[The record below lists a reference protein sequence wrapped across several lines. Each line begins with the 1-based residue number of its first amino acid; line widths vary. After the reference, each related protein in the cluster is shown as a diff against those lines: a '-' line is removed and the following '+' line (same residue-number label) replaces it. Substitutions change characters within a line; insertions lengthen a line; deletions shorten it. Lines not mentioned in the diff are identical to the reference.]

1 MDNFDLKSYLANNIL
16 LVESEVD
23 EASIAQAKQA
33 IGDVGKFYTSTIVPA
48 LKKGFTAATSG
59 TSKGIE
65 FAKKYV
71 NKENA
76 SKLQAKLQPV
86 YDNLKKIIK
95 DKTDTKEDIEKLQKS
110 LLLHK
115 VVIQSSAIA
124 GLVPVIMGAKADMS
138 DKLFG
143 LISAPT
149 GNISWGDPSI
159 WLYVAGVLA
168 AIKIILYVVKLV
180 KPSDSKVK
188 DQKLDALQ
196 NKMDDAEKAKL
207 EETEE
212 ELNFNDLISLV

>member
-1 MDNFDLKSYLANNIL
+1 MDNFDLKQYLANNIL

-33 IGDVGKFYTSTIVPA
+33 IGDFGKFYTSNIAPA
-48 LKKGFTAATSG
+48 LKKGFSAAASG
-59 TSKGIE
+59 ASKGVE

-76 SKLQAKLQPV
+76 GKLKSALEPV
-86 YDNLKKIIK
+86 YNDLKQIIK

-115 VVIQSSAIA
+115 NVLKGSAIV
-124 GLVPVIMGAKADMS
+124 GLLPVVTGAKAEMAS
-138 DKLFG
+138 KVFG
-143 LISAPT
+143 LIDAPT
-149 GNISWGDPSI
+149 GNIAWGDPSI

-168 AIKIILYVVKLV
+168 AIKVILYVVKLF
-180 KPSDSKVK
+180 KPSDAKVK
-188 DQKLDALQ
+188 DQKIDALSK
-196 NKMDDAEKAKL
+196 KMDGAEKAKL

-212 ELNFNDLISLV
+212 ELNFDDLMSLV

>member
-1 MDNFDLKSYLANNIL
+1 MDNFDLTKYLANNIL
-16 LVESEVD
+16 LVESEID

-33 IGDVGKFYTSTIVPA
+33 IGDVGKFYTSTIAPA
-48 LKKGFTAATSG
+48 LKKGFTAASSG
-59 TSKGIE
+59 VSKGIE

-76 SKLQAKLQPV
+76 SKLQGNLQPV
-86 YDNLKKIIK
+86 YDDLKKIIK

-115 VVIQSSAIA
+115 GVIQLSAVA
-124 GLVPVIMGAKADMS
+124 GLIPIITGAKANMA
-138 DKLFG
+138 DKFFG
-143 LISAPT
+143 MISAPT
-149 GNISWGDPSI
+149 GDISWGDPSI

-168 AIKIILYVVKLV
+168 AIKVLLYVVKLF

-196 NKMDDAEKAKL
+196 SKMDDAEKAKL

-212 ELNFNDLISLV
+212 ELNFNDLITLV

>member
-33 IGDVGKFYTSTIVPA
+33 IGDVGKFYTSTIAPA

-59 TSKGIE
+59 ASKGIE

-71 NKENA
+71 NKENT
-76 SKLQAKLQPV
+76 SKLQATLQPV
-86 YDNLKKIIK
+86 YDDLKKIIK
-95 DKTDTKEDIEKLQKS
+95 GKTDTKEDIEKLQKS

-115 VVIQSSAIA
+115 VAIQGSAIA
-124 GLVPVIMGAKADMS
+124 GLVPVITGAKAEMS
-138 DKLFG
+138 NKLFG
-143 LISAPT
+143 MITAPT

-159 WLYVAGVLA
+159 WLYVAGILA
-168 AIKIILYVVKLV
+168 AIKIILYVVKLF